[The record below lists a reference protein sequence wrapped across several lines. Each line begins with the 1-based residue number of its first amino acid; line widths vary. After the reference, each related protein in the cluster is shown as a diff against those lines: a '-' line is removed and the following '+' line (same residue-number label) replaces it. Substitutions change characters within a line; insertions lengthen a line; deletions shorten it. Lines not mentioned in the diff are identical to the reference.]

1 MLHTFPNIAATTI
14 QGNETSD
21 SETSLI
27 PNGTIF
33 PIGARS
39 DGLSPGA
46 VAGLIVGLL
55 SLVLGVAIAVVIVT
69 LILMKHKQTKG
80 KYSTNKEH
88 ALGIVVVHKNEI

>member
-1 MLHTFPNIAATTI
+1 MLHTFSNIAATTI
-14 QGNETSD
+14 QSDETSD

-27 PNGTIF
+27 PNSTIA
-33 PIGARS
+33 PIGAKS

-46 VAGLIVGLL
+46 VAGLIVGFL
-55 SLVLGVAIAVVIVT
+55 SLVLVVAITVVIVA

-88 ALGIVVVHKNEI
+88 ALGIRVMHKNEI